1 MQALADGRSTLS
13 ESKGSIFPEERV
25 WYDQFT
31 STDWVHDAIAD
42 SHRVKALRSRKDLWG
57 RILVAFDGGQGWLLS
72 ALCGFV
78 VAIIAYM
85 VNVSESTVFD
95 FKDGFCA
102 RGWYLDEK
110 VLPQNNR

>member
-1 MQALADGRSTLS
+1 M
-13 ESKGSIFPEERV
+13 
-25 WYDQFT
+25 
-31 STDWVHDAIAD
+31 
-42 SHRVKALRSRKDLWG
+42 
-57 RILVAFDGGQGWLLS
+57 AFDGGQGWLLS

-110 VLPQNNR
+110 VR